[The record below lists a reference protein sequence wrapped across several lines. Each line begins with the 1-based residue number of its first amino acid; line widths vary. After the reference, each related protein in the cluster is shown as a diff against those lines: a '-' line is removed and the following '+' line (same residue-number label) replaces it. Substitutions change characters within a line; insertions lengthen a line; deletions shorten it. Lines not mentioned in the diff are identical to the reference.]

1 MRRHGFLF
9 CFCFCTILALI
20 AGTDVSQEEH
30 LASKASKVHIPA
42 NLHGTRGGNISG
54 HAF

>member
-30 LASKASKVHIPA
+30 LASKVDIPV